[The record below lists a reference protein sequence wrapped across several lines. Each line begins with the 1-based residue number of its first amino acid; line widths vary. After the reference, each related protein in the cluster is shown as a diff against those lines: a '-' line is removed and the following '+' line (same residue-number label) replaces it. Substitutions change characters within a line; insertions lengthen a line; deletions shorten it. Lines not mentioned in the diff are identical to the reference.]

1 MNRQRSQVATLLTVG
16 KNQFAMKESS
26 DEALSL
32 HLQMRIH
39 QMKTES
45 RSPVEVELPYGQL
58 EEEGK
63 PLSLS
68 NEEYRERRMKVLVGI

>member
-1 MNRQRSQVATLLTVG
+1 
-16 KNQFAMKESS
+16 MKESS

-68 NEEYRERRMKVLVGI
+68 NKEYRES

>member
-1 MNRQRSQVATLLTVG
+1 MNRQRSQVATLLIVG
-16 KNQFAMKESS
+16 ENQFAMNESS
-26 DEALSL
+26 NEALSL
-32 HLQMRIH
+32 HLQVRIH
-39 QMKTES
+39 QMKTEL
-45 RSPVEVELPYGQL
+45 RSPVEVEVPYGQL